1 MSLYKLFLLAGIVFA
16 LAGCRTLYC
25 TESEFLKTARK
36 YDELIRWGESQKAC
50 LAYVDPARKDD
61 CLKRGAKAD
70 SIKVVDYR
78 VKLTD
83 CNKEKGEATARV
95 EFDYL
100 SMPSTKLKTVEDVQN
115 WQYLEKEMIW
125 QLTTLP
131 PEFP

>member
-1 MSLYKLFLLAGIVFA
+1 MPRCKLFLLAGAVML

-25 TESEFLKTARK
+25 TSSEFDKTARK

-50 LAYVDPARKDD
+50 LAYVDPALKDD
-61 CLKRGAKAD
+61 CLKRGAKAGD
-70 SIKVVDYR
+70 VKVVDYR
-78 VKLTD
+78 VKLTE
-83 CNKEKGEATARV
+83 CNTEKGEATARV

-100 SMPSTKLKTVEDVQN
+100 SIPSTKLRTVEDVQS
-115 WQYLEKEMIW
+115 WRYLEKEMIW